1 MEPIEAVALKQVER
15 YTKVNQKQKTTD
27 KKLQFFSQLIFL
39 PYICTG
45 KSYTASSC

>member
-1 MEPIEAVALKQVER
+1 MEPIEAIALKKVIR
-15 YTKVNQKQKTTD
+15 YTKVNQKQKTKN
-27 KKLQFFSQLIFL
+27 KKLHFFSQLIFL